1 MKTNYFEKC
10 RSLEEVKKK
19 YKELAML
26 HHPDKGG
33 TTATMQE
40 INLQYKNILK
50 NPFFDLSDISEED
63 REEFIKYPEIINKVI
78 GLEGILIELMGNW
91 IWISGNTYA
100 HRQNLKASGFFFAP
114 KKVMWYYRPPDYKS
128 NNRNPKTIEYI
139 RRKYG
144 SEVIESKT
152 EKMSLI
158 N

>member
-63 REEFIKYPEIINKVI
+63 KNEFIKYPDIIDKII
-78 GLEGILIELMGNW
+78 GLHGLKIELIGNW
-91 IWISGNTYA
+91 IWISGNTFI
-100 HRQNLKASGFFFAP
+100 HKDILKKTGFFFAP
-114 KKVMWYYRPPDYKS
+114 KKVLWYYRPAEYKS
-128 NNRNPKTIEYI
+128 TNTKPKSIDEIRN
-139 RRKYG
+139 KYG
-144 SEVIESKT
+144 SNIIENST
-152 EKMSLI
+152 RNNLLT
-158 N
+158 